1 MRPEPPNCDGP
12 LSVILQRMARY
23 FARFSAQLPALCGA
37 LAISCATAI
46 EDEAPSIGD
55 PGGGSSGS
63 AGAASSAGSSS
74 HGGSTS
80 GSGGLGV
87 AGSVSGAGGTTSS
100 GGVAGKGGS
109 GGSPFGGSAGTA
121 GTSSGG
127 GSGGA
132 SGSGTGGSPGGGTA
146 GTGTSGGGSG
156 GSGGTGQGCASLSPW
171 ASGTQYAVGAHV
183 RGVCNDP
190 GGGQTTCSQGTEYD
204 WACLLATHC
213 LNYAPGANGW
223 WTIWNPVA
231 TCN

>member
-1 MRPEPPNCDGP
+1 MRPKPPRCEVS
-12 LSVILQRMARY
+12 LSVIIQRMARS

-46 EDEAPSIGD
+46 EDGAVSID
-55 PGGGSSGS
+55 DSGGSSGS
-63 AGAASSAGSSS
+63 AGTTSSGGTSSNAGSAS
-74 HGGSTS
+74 GG
-80 GSGGLGV
+80 GGLGV

-121 GTSSGG
+121 GTPSGG
-127 GSGGA
+127 GNGGA
-132 SGSGTGGSPGGGTA
+132 SGSGTGGSAGGNA
-146 GTGTSGGGSG
+146 GTSTGGGGSG

-183 RGVCNDP
+183 RGVCNDA
-190 GGGQTTCSQGTEYD
+190 GGGQTTCNAGTEYD

-213 LNYAPGANGW
+213 PLYAPGANGW